1 MLSLCA
7 PRAVMDQLFGSDNYA
22 GAAFDETR
30 TYRYILWR
38 KRKLGGQYCSFI
50 MLNPSTADEEKL
62 DPTCAKCATWARS
75 WGFDGF
81 YVVNAFALRS
91 TDPGALKTAVK
102 VGQNPIGIDN
112 DAAILKVVKDSR
124 LIVVGW
130 GRHATLLNRDQQ
142 MRDLLR
148 NFHLYCVGING
159 DGSPEHPL
167 YVRKA
172 ILPRPWPIHP
182 ER

>member
-1 MLSLCA
+1 MISPGLLRTG
-7 PRAVMDQLFGSDNYA
+7 PRLTHRKSGVAIAS
-22 GAAFDETR
+22 AF
-30 TYRYILWR
+30 
-38 KRKLGGQYCSFI
+38 KH
-50 MLNPSTADEEKL
+50 
-62 DPTCAKCATWARS
+62 
-75 WGFDGF
+75 GFTSNGRDASVTMF
-81 YVVNAFALRS
+81 
-91 TDPGALKTAVK
+91 DLKTLQTIGTVK